1 MKKKRLTWN
10 ASSSPDV
17 AGYRLYWSKAGN
29 ADYDSEHAELGN
41 VTQVVLPDDI
51 ASFPVSA
58 DRLELGITAVSPK
71 GNESDMVRVTLRFE
85 HANAEEARLI
95 RLRPGTEGWEP
106 PLNAPVLIDGLNHCV
121 IRYVDSDGSLSPHT
135 RYFYFESHYIEQWPV
150 RNRIL
155 LELNMGAGKHEC
167 VGGPV

>member
-29 ADYDSEHAELGN
+29 ANYDSEHAELGN
-41 VTQVVLPDDI
+41 VTQVILPDDI

-58 DRLELGITAVSPK
+58 DRLELGITAVSLK

-85 HANAEEARLI
+85 NANAEEARLI
-95 RLRPGTEGWEP
+95 RLRPGIEGWEP
-106 PLNAPVLIDGLNHCV
+106 PLNASILIDGLNHCV
-121 IRYVDSDGSLSPHT
+121 IQNVHGKGSLSRHT
-135 RYFYFESHYIEQWPV
+135 TYYYSESHYIEPFSTS
-150 RNRIL
+150 
-155 LELNMGAGKHEC
+155 MGQKARPRVACNVK
-167 VGGPV
+167 